1 MKFTVIGYDIDVQ
14 IETDYPALS
23 SKLTFLTLATFPEI
37 NVQSVTYDYDP
48 VANIARIDFRR
59 NSKSYL
65 DPGWIKN
72 CDCQLITGLDHEC
85 FIPKVYGGEDKGY
98 FGLVA
103 YAGAWYAW
111 DDKVQKYFMDYL
123 AVKDVRDVR
132 FYFNDR
138 HLEIRVIGD

>member
-14 IETDYPALS
+14 IETDYPKLS

-48 VANIARIDFRR
+48 VANIARIHFRR
-59 NSKSYL
+59 NSKNHL
-65 DPGWIKN
+65 DPGWIKG

-103 YAGAWYAW
+103 YAGAWYAM
-111 DDKVQKYFMDYL
+111 DDRVMDYFMEVL
-123 AVKDVRDVR
+123 ALQGVRDVD
-132 FYFNDR
+132 FFFNDR
-138 HLEIRVIGD
+138 FLEMKVIGY

>member
-48 VANIARIDFRR
+48 VANIARIHFRR
-59 NSKSYL
+59 CSKSYL
-65 DPGWIKN
+65 DPGWIKG

-98 FGLVA
+98 FGLVP

-132 FYFNDR
+132 FDFNDR
-138 HLEIRVIGD
+138 YLEIRVMGD